1 MKSSKIVFKKGVTL
15 FCVKGKA
22 NQELNER
29 EVHEINQ
36 NGVPG
41 FLGFQVERTG
51 RKFKLI
57 YDLTGLV
64 SLREFLQFNIISE
77 RILKKLLQSMFD
89 SLDIASKLYFNRN
102 LIQFTMDTVLVNP
115 ADWQICFIYV
125 PVQPF
130 DAVGSV
136 KDVLNGIISMASFNP
151 REDTAY
157 IQRFIEILNDGV
169 NFSEFAIKEF
179 AQSLYGSSY
188 NPSATYVEESHD
200 CDCEEDKSPESPAG
214 VYNPLAA
221 LKNTAT
227 CDETVSIYS
236 DFWLISQR
244 DGSKTRVEGIDFRI
258 GKTSGYSDLFIN
270 NRAVSRKHAEIIND
284 GGTYYLVDLNST
296 NGTAL
301 NGKKIPP
308 EVRVEISAGDRLVF
322 ADEEYIFDRQ

>member
-64 SLREFLQFNIISE
+64 SLREFLQFNVVSE
-77 RILKKLLQSMFD
+77 RILKKMLQSMFD

-125 PVQPF
+125 PIQPYET
-130 DAVGSV
+130 VGSL
-136 KDVLNGIISMASFNP
+136 KDILNGIISMASFNP

-179 AQSLYGSSY
+179 AQGLYGSSH
-188 NPSATYVEESHD
+188 NPSVTYVEDPSD
-200 CDCEEDKSPESPAG
+200 CICEEAKMPEAPAG
-214 VYNPLAA
+214 VYNPLMG
-221 LKNTAT
+221 LKNTVT

-236 DFWLISQR
+236 DVWLISER
-244 DGSKTRVEGIDFRI
+244 DGSKVRVEGVNFRI

-284 GGTYYLVDLNST
+284 GGAYYLVDLNST

-308 EVRVEISAGDRLVF
+308 EVRVEITVGDRLVF
-322 ADEEYIFDRQ
+322 ANEEYIFDRQ